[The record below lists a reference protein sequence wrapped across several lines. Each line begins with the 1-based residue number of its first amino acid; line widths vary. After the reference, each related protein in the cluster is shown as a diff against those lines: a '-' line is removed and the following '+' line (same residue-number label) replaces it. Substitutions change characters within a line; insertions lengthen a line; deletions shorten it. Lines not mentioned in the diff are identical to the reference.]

1 MTLGQIMEA
10 LDAEFLC
17 GERGVK
23 REIDT
28 VCACDLMSDVLAIA
42 RPGSLLL
49 TGLVNPQVVRTAEMV
64 ELSAVC
70 FVRGK
75 RVEAETISLARNKG
89 LPLIRTR
96 LSMFKSCGELCERG
110 LAGPPEASGSRLKM
124 DGAPYG
130 RESGAGGAGRKL
142 PGKAAPAT
150 GKGNQ

>member
-23 REIDT
+23 REIGT
-28 VCACDLMSDVLAIA
+28 VCACDLMSDVLAFA

-89 LPLIRTR
+89 LPLLRTR

-110 LAGPPEASGSRLKM
+110 LVGPPESSGSRLKM
-124 DGAPYG
+124 DGPPPG

-142 PGKAAPAT
+142 PENTAPAT